1 MTDRHRLWE
10 LDRRGRSARVWPRLP
25 GRRPR
30 APSRAEERAGR
41 ASRAPARAHGSD
53 RCDRPEPVSAE
64 RGPCRPC
71 KCSPP
76 ASSEAGPRPQF
87 GFYCTHVSSSPL
99 CSNHKRGGCYGD
111 WTGGAEPVNGRGSG
125 PRRQCL
131 GGSRGGR
138 GPRARRAGR
147 RCRGR
152 PQRVQ
157 PRASAGARGPFSP
170 DPFLRSALRS
180 SHQIETGQGF
190 SGLTPPA
197 FPTGP

>member
-41 ASRAPARAHGSD
+41 ASRAPARARGSD
-53 RCDRPEPVSAE
+53 RCDRPAPVSAE
-64 RGPCRPC
+64 RGPCRPCRPC

-87 GFYCTHVSSSPL
+87 GLYCTHVSSSPL

-125 PRRQCL
+125 R
-131 GGSRGGR
+131 GVSAWGGR
-138 GPRARRAGR
+138 KEGGDPERAEPAGGAGVVRRGCSHALLPGLEAPSVLTR
-147 RCRGR
+147 FCAVRCAHLTKSK
-152 PQRVQ
+152 QA
-157 PRASAGARGPFSP
+157 RASRA
-170 DPFLRSALRS
+170 
-180 SHQIETGQGF
+180 
-190 SGLTPPA
+190 
-197 FPTGP
+197 

>member
-1 MTDRHRLWE
+1 M
-10 LDRRGRSARVWPRLP
+10 
-25 GRRPR
+25 
-30 APSRAEERAGR
+30 
-41 ASRAPARAHGSD
+41 
-53 RCDRPEPVSAE
+53 
-64 RGPCRPC
+64 
-71 KCSPP
+71 
-76 ASSEAGPRPQF
+76 
-87 GFYCTHVSSSPL
+87 
-99 CSNHKRGGCYGD
+99 
-111 WTGGAEPVNGRGSG
+111 NGRKVRAAVSV
-125 PRRQCL
+125 L

-152 PQRVQ
+152 PQSVQ